1 MRQISQE
8 KGVTLLVTILLM
20 SVVFFLGLYFL
31 SFSLTEK
38 RIAQGQAKGVKTY
51 HLAEAGI
58 EEMIWRLKHLDSYK
72 NNFESDR
79 DWSQSFSRSSP
90 FGGNGSY
97 SVTINNTGLAQGNI
111 EAVGS
116 ITDSAGNTSQRVVR
130 TTVYKAIASSTDVD
144 DYALFSDNDVNISL
158 SRVDVPTSSVHANH
172 DVDVSGLGTEVNIEN
187 DLEAV
192 NRFEESSWA
201 TVNVGGEIMDSYDHS
216 PPPPELE
223 MPSVSFSDSDDPASL
238 RERADIIYT
247 ESEFE
252 DLLNNSDG
260 GSLTL
265 DSDITY
271 VEGGVVVNDDV
282 ELNVNGL
289 LAADGDIKLGDTCWL
304 LFCCGD
310 HTDITVNHS
319 SSSPAG
325 LIANG
330 NVKFD
335 FCVTASDINGVV
347 YATKDVVITDF
358 SDEVNFEGGIYGR
371 NIDIL
376 SVWQDNSTKF
386 NEAIINDSL
395 ETTEFSPV
403 VTVEHWEEEY

>member
-1 MRQISQE
+1 MDQITRE

-38 RIAQGQAKGVKTY
+38 RISQGQAKGVKTY

-58 EEMIWRLKHLDSYK
+58 EEMIWRLKHNSSYK
-72 NNFESDR
+72 NNFEGDS
-79 DWSQSFSRSSP
+79 DWSQSFSRTSP

-97 SVTINNTGLAQGNI
+97 SVSINNTGLAQGNI

-116 ITDSAGNTSQRVVR
+116 ITGPAGNTSQRVVR
-130 TTVYKAIASSTDVD
+130 TTVYKAIASSTEVD
-144 DYALFSDNDVNISL
+144 DYALFSDNDIDIVL
-158 SRVDVPTSSVHANH
+158 SKVDIPTSSVHANH
-172 DVDVSGLGTEVNIEN
+172 DVDVSGFGTELNIEN

-201 TVNVGGEIMDSYDHS
+201 TVNVGGEISDSYTYA
-216 PPPPELE
+216 PAPGELE
-223 MPSVSFSDSDDPASL
+223 MPSVSFSDPGDPKAL
-238 RERADIIYT
+238 ENRADIIYT

-252 DLLNNSDG
+252 NLLNNSDG

-271 VEGGVVVNDDV
+271 VDGDIIINDDV
-282 ELNVNGL
+282 DLTINGL
-289 LAADGDIKLGDTCWL
+289 LVADGDMKLGDTCWF

-310 HTDITVNHS
+310 YTQITVNHS

-330 NVKFD
+330 NIRFD
-335 FCVTASDINGVV
+335 FCVTSSDVSGVV
-347 YATKDVVITDF
+347 YATKDITITDF
-358 SDEVNFEGGIYGR
+358 SDHVNFRGGMYAR
-371 NIDIL
+371 NIGVFSI
-376 SVWQDNSTKF
+376 WQANSMEF
-386 NEAIINDSL
+386 NGEIVDDSL